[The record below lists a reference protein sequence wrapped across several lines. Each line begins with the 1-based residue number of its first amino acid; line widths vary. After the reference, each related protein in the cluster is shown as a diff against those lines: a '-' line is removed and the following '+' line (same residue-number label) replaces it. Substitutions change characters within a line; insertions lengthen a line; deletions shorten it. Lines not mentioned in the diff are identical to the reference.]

1 MPIRDK
7 GDSMNEYTKLGALVN
22 QQFTITKVW
31 GFKWKYWSAQ
41 ENKMLV
47 SDTWEKGYQ
56 KKYQVDTDKGKLELS
71 SSQVGQLLEG
81 VFKDGVA
88 DVNNQTFSVKSNGK
102 TGLEVRYFLNPAK
115 REEVKSIQ
123 DPDVKAKLIEKAVDA
138 MPPVE
143 NYNDL
148 GDDPVDLGSIPF

>member
-1 MPIRDK
+1 MD
-7 GDSMNEYTKLGALVN
+7 YVKLGALVN

-31 GFKWKYWSAQ
+31 GYKYKMWNPQ
-41 ENKMLV
+41 TNKMEV

-88 DVNNQTFSVKSNGK
+88 DINNQTFSVKSNGK
-102 TGLEVRYFLNPAK
+102 TGVYIRYYLSPAK

-123 DPDVKAKLIEKAVDA
+123 DPEVKAKLEAQR
-138 MPPVE
+138 PPVE